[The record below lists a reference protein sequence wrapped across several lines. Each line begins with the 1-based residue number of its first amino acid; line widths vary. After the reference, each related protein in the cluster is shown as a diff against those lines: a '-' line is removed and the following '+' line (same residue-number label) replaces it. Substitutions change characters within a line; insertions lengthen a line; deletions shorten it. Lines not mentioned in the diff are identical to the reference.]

1 MRPNHIHVLLAD
13 DDLDDCM
20 FFEEVLKELP
30 FDFALHTVNDGEQ
43 LMTVLVSHPDPLPD
57 VLFLDLNM
65 PRKTGY
71 ECMAEIKENGRLRS
85 LPVIIL
91 STSLNH
97 DMTEQLYEM
106 GAYRYIRKPGN
117 FAKLKKVIAE
127 ALAITVFEETQDRT
141 REKFII
147 DL

>member
-1 MRPNHIHVLLAD
+1 MRPNDIHVMLAD

-20 FFEEVLKELP
+20 FFEEVLKELS
-30 FDFALHTVNDGEQ
+30 FDFSLHTVNDGEQ
-43 LMTVLVSHPDPLPD
+43 LMIVLVSHPDPLPD

-71 ECMAEIKENGRLRS
+71 ECLAEIRENPRLRN

-97 DMTEQLYEM
+97 DITERLYEM

-117 FAKLKKVIAE
+117 FSKLKKVIAE
-127 ALAITVFEETQDRT
+127 ALAITVVNETPDRT
-141 REKFII
+141 KEKFII
-147 DL
+147 D